1 MSRSLERIAK
11 VAGSTA
17 LSRVLGLLRE
27 MLAARVLGAGALN
40 SAFLTAFTL
49 PNLFRRFLGEGA
61 LTGALVP
68 VLTTRL
74 QKEGPDGV
82 FEAVNQVFCWL
93 ILAGAVIVVAIWM
106 LAGGALLLPGLEPR
120 YQHGLLFSI
129 ALMPFLLFACGAAA
143 LSACLQVLGYFGI
156 PALSQVWLNISMI
169 VSLNVFGLQF
179 AETDVGRVWWLCG
192 GVLLGGV
199 LQLATPAALLWR
211 LGWRPKVAFVR
222 GEDVREIF
230 LLMGPS
236 LFGAAVY
243 QINLAASRFFAFQLD
258 DSAASYINYASRLM
272 ELPMGMFAVAITT
285 VVFPLITSHATRGD
299 WPGFARSLRQGM
311 RLNLAVTVPAAAG
324 LILLASP
331 IIRVIY
337 QGGAFTEA
345 DTSGCVP
352 VLVVFAAA
360 LPFYSLAS
368 LCTRAFHAIRDMRT
382 PVHAAVVSL
391 IVNVLLSL
399 ILPRFWGVTGLA
411 LASNLAMVVQAL
423 MLAVLASRRFDELH
437 WWNLTGDIVK
447 IFIACGAMTFAVLLC
462 EDFLSVHSAASG
474 FLRSITLA
482 ASIGLGIAAYGTSL
496 WLLKIEGRDALWR
509 MLTSRLRK

>member
-1 MSRSLERIAK
+1 
-11 VAGSTA
+11 
-17 LSRVLGLLRE
+17 
-27 MLAARVLGAGALN
+27 
-40 SAFLTAFTL
+40 
-49 PNLFRRFLGEGA
+49 
-61 LTGALVP
+61 
-68 VLTTRL
+68 
-74 QKEGPDGV
+74 
-82 FEAVNQVFCWL
+82 
-93 ILAGAVIVVAIWM
+93 
-106 LAGGALLLPGLEPR
+106 
-120 YQHGLLFSI
+120 
-129 ALMPFLLFACGAAA
+129 
-143 LSACLQVLGYFGI
+143 
-156 PALSQVWLNISMI
+156 
-169 VSLNVFGLQF
+169 
-179 AETDVGRVWWLCG
+179 
-192 GVLLGGV
+192 
-199 LQLATPAALLWR
+199 
-211 LGWRPKVAFVR
+211 
-222 GEDVREIF
+222 
-230 LLMGPS
+230 
-236 LFGAAVY
+236 
-243 QINLAASRFFAFQLD
+243 
-258 DSAASYINYASRLM
+258 
-272 ELPMGMFAVAITT
+272 
-285 VVFPLITSHATRGD
+285 
-299 WPGFARSLRQGM
+299 M